1 MTVEELI
8 KLKSQRLSTVPEEL
22 FTGIEAF
29 QVYMFE
35 TIMAMLSEL
44 EVKKGV
50 FTKTTK
56 NLRIAADIRQE
67 LEKVLSGKEYLK
79 AIIAFG
85 KEFDTQK
92 EVTDKYFK
100 KVFSGFEIEKV
111 NDMVMKQ
118 AQNNAIE
125 LLTSATPKTGFLSGI
140 ETQIRN
146 AVSTRS
152 SFTDLVRILRV
163 EAIGVDDPGL
173 NDRYITPKDGKL
185 LRYAKQVASDTLALS
200 DRSYTSSVADSLGAE
215 WFLYFGDE
223 LPTSREFCVERHGK
237 YFHKKE
243 VEAWAK
249 LDWKGKMADS
259 TNEQTIFINCGGWRC
274 QHSILPVTI
283 DQVPRDVIIRN
294 MNSGNFKPTAFDIKE
309 LNLPAA

>member
-1 MTVEELI
+1 MTIEELI
-8 KLKSQRLSTVPEEL
+8 NLKSKRLSTVPEEL

-29 QVYMFE
+29 QVFMFE
-35 TIMAMLSEL
+35 TILSMLSDL

-56 NLRIAADIRQE
+56 NLRIAADIRKE
-67 LEKVLSGKEYLK
+67 LEKVLSGPEYLK
-79 AIIAFG
+79 AVIAFG
-85 KEFDTQK
+85 NEFDTQK
-92 EVTDKYFK
+92 SVTDKYFK
-100 KVFSGFEIEKV
+100 KVFSGFELEKV
-111 NDMVMKQ
+111 NDLVMKQ
-118 AQNNAIE
+118 AQNNAVE
-125 LLTSATPKTGFLSGI
+125 LLTSATPKTGFLSGL

-146 AVSTRS
+146 AVSTKS

-163 EAIGVDDPGL
+163 DALGVDDQGL
-173 NDRYITPKDGKL
+173 NDRYVTPKDGKL

-200 DRSYTSSVADSLGAE
+200 DRSYTTAIADSLDAE

-223 LPTSREFCVERHGK
+223 LPTSREFCIERMGK

-259 TNEQTIFINCGGWRC
+259 TNEKTIFINCGGWRC

-283 DQVPRDVIIRN
+283 DQVPREVIIRN
-294 MNSGNFKPTAFDIKE
+294 MESKNFFPTAFDIKE